1 MDPHVPVFVPAIG
14 VDTVKAVTDAFH
26 VGWLGMGALTKE
38 FEEKVAAYLDDQPA
52 NAVVT
57 GLLFIDPN
65 APDMHELGQ
74 SSPTP
79 LRDLAYEKLCPGS
92 AELERMQEEFR

>member
-1 MDPHVPVFVPAIG
+1 
-14 VDTVKAVTDAFH
+14 
-26 VGWLGMGALTKE
+26 
-38 FEEKVAAYLDDQPA
+38 
-52 NAVVT
+52 VVT
-57 GLLFIDPN
+57 GLLYIDPS

-79 LRDLAYEKLCPGS
+79 LRELAYEKLCPGS